1 MHCSVSLLLFDPL
14 HRRRGVVR
22 CAGLVLALL
31 RQEPMPVNPVL
42 LELQPRPELLP
53 RDVPVVVTRPAPG
66 TARAASGR
74 GRTPDTSEHTVQNDL
89 STLHHPKRH
98 QP

>member
-53 RDVPVVVTRPAPG
+53 RDVPVVVTRVHEQPTKGATLREDRSALKMDNESAPD
-66 TARAASGR
+66 GR
-74 GRTPDTSEHTVQNDL
+74 L
-89 STLHHPKRH
+89 
-98 QP
+98 